1 MQVSSLETKQT
12 IRDSRLLA
20 NVIGLPKR
28 FEKCGYKNF
37 IVKDDNKNAVDGCK
51 NLDLGQCLTL
61 TGNVGTGKS
70 HLAVA
75 TLRTF
80 PAVRLDNKEAS
91 QNKLMIERELDNP
104 ESELR
109 EVLQKVLDDG
119 LYYYRK
125 ARCKFYP
132 AAELFL
138 ELSETF
144 ITNKPKSKI
153 IDELCSFDCICIDDL
168 GAEKLTD
175 TTRQNLYLIVDRM
188 YREMK
193 SLIITTNMT
202 IDEINTYEPRIA
214 SRLAEMG
221 KIYFIDGNDHRIL

>member
-1 MQVSSLETKQT
+1 MQVLNLENKQT

-37 IVKDDNKNAVDGCK
+37 IIKDENSNAFEGCK
-51 NLDLGQCLTL
+51 DLDLGQCITL

-75 TLRTF
+75 TLRNF
-80 PAVRLDNKEAS
+80 PALRLDNLEAS
-91 QNKLMIERELDNP
+91 QKKVIIEREIKNP
-104 ESELR
+104 DSELKDFFS
-109 EVLQKVLDDG
+109 KVLNDG
-119 LYYYRK
+119 LYNYRK

-144 ITNKPKSKI
+144 INGKSKSKI
-153 IDELCSFDCICIDDL
+153 LDELCSFDCICIDDL

-175 TTRQNLYLIVDRM
+175 TTRQNFYLIIDRM

-193 SLIITTNMT
+193 SVIITTNMT
-202 IDEINTYEPRIA
+202 IDEINSYEPRIA